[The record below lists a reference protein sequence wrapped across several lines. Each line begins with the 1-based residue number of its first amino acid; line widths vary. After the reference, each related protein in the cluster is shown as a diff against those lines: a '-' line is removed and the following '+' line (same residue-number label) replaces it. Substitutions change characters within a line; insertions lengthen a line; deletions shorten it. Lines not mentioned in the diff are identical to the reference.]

1 MLLSEQRA
9 MPPLIA
15 QRDLRLHAKVQVLK
29 RQVYQVLALA
39 LPLLVQVL
47 LELVQLR
54 ERLVEF
60 ELVQRVPVL
69 KQPGLKQP
77 VLVRQ
82 VPQRQ
87 ELLVQQAQ
95 LCELN

>member
-1 MLLSEQRA
+1 

-47 LELVQLR
+47 LELLQLR

-60 ELVQRVPVL
+60 ELVQRVQQLAQLVPQQQVPVL
-69 KQPGLKQP
+69 KQLVQQVPL
-77 VLVRQ
+77 VLVRLE
-82 VPQRQ
+82 PQNFSQ
-87 ELLVQQAQ
+87 Y
-95 LCELN
+95 

>member
-1 MLLSEQRA
+1 

-15 QRDLRLHAKVQVLK
+15 QRDLRLHAKVQALK
-29 RQVYQVLALA
+29 HQVHQVLALA

-47 LELVQLR
+47 LELLQLR

-60 ELVQRVPVL
+60 EQVEFEQGQRVPVL
-69 KQPGLKQP
+69 KQPGLKQL
-77 VLVRQ
+77 VLARQ